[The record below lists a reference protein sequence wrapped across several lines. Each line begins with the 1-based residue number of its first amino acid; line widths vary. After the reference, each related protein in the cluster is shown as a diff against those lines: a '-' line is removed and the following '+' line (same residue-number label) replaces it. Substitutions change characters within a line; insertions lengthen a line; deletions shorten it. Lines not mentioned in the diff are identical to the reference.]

1 MLTFF
6 VVYLLGFVATAII
19 IRKDVV
25 NDEQQV
31 ALSLLWPA
39 LVLLLVC
46 TLPHQIVTLFNFIS
60 DRIGKK

>member
-46 TLPHQIVTLFNFIS
+46 TLPHQIVTLINFIS